1 MSLLYFEDFP
11 PGDISE
17 YGDHLVTAEE
27 IVEFARDFDP
37 QPFHL
42 DEAAGRETQAGGL
55 IASGWH
61 TASLLMRMNCD
72 QFILRSA
79 SQGAP
84 GTDEVNWLKP
94 VRPDDRLRVRRT
106 TLGARPSRSR
116 PQTGLVEFLF
126 EVFNQNGEIAMTQ
139 KGALFLGRRPAVEGG
154 R

>member
-11 PGDISE
+11 TGEIRE
-17 YGDHLVTAEE
+17 YGDRLVTAEQ

-42 DEAAGRETQAGGL
+42 DEEAGRETQAGGL

-61 TASLLMRMNCD
+61 TAAMLMRMNCD
-72 QFILRSA
+72 EFILNCA

-94 VRPDDRLRVRRT
+94 VRPGDRLRVRRT

-116 PQTGLVEFLF
+116 PQTGLVEMLF
-126 EVFNQNGEIAMTQ
+126 EVLNQNGETVMTQ
-139 KGALFLGRRPAVEGG
+139 KGALFIGRRPAG
-154 R
+154 RGAA